1 MGLALSNNDSIG
13 VIFYILKL
21 ENTSK
26 TVLGEEKKAWALKMK
41 VGCIKN
47 MLTVLKAFFPI
58 PQHFFLPCPYPI
70 TYWLIDF
77 FFCRLAIFILLQG
90 CILILL
96 ILQSNKAFD
105 TFVHLFSAGEWTA
118 RKQTPPESLHR
129 WLSLWN
135 QIGGNSKASNVQ
147 HSW

>member
-26 TVLGEEKKAWALKMK
+26 TVLGEEKKGLSF
-41 VGCIKN
+41 KN
-47 MLTVLKAFFPI
+47 ESWLHQKYVDSAKSLLPHPSAFFSS
-58 PQHFFLPCPYPI
+58 LPLPY
-70 TYWLIDF
+70 YLLIDWF